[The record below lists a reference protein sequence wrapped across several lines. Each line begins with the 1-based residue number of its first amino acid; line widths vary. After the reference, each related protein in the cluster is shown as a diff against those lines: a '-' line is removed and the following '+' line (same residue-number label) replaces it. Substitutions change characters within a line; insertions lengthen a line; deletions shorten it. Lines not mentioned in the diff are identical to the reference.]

1 MEQNQIEKLI
11 KENKKL
17 RRINRILAFYAV
29 MSLVIMLYN
38 MFAWVVGGFAREQIL
53 YRFWRI
59 NPYSSFA

>member
-17 RRINRILAFYAV
+17 RWINRILAFYAV

-38 MFAWVVGGFAREQIL
+38 MFM
-53 YRFWRI
+53 
-59 NPYSSFA
+59 